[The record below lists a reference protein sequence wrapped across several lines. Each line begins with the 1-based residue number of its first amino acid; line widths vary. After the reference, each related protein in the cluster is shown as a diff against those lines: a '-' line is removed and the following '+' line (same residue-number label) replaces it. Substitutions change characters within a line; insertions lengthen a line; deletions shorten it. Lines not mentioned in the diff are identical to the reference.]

1 MGYVST
7 MQMIQRSGNTRQ
19 YYLICPAPLA
29 EALEVGKGETIEWA
43 VEDKY
48 TLILKRQKVSR
59 KHSQKG
65 VRS

>member
-7 MQMIQRSGNTRQ
+7 MQMIQRRANTRQ

-29 EALEVGKGETIEWA
+29 EALEIGKGETIEW
-43 VEDKY
+43 VVRDKY
-48 TLILKRQKVSR
+48 TLILKRQKASR
-59 KHSQKG
+59 KHSPKG

>member
-7 MQMIQRSGNTRQ
+7 MQMIERSNNTRQ

-29 EALEVGKGETIEWA
+29 EALEIHKGEEIEW
-43 VEDKY
+43 VVDNKY
-48 TLILKRQKVSR
+48 TLILKRSWALKKKRQR
-59 KHSQKG
+59 K